1 MFLTDTG
8 FSSFETA
15 DPPSHVVTATR
26 SIEACRS
33 SAASLKTI
41 AYRILRVAAVVGISL
56 FLHGLALVV
65 AQRAYA
71 PYSVSRTG
79 EYVDAAATA
88 NIEHR
93 RLASATA
100 PSRRSDR
107 RR

>member
-8 FSSFETA
+8 FSSFETTE
-15 DPPSHVVTATR
+15 PPSHVLTATR

-41 AYRILRVAAVVGISL
+41 AHRILGVAAVVGVSL
-56 FLHGLALVV
+56 LLHGLALVV
-65 AQRAYA
+65 AQCAYA

-79 EYVDAAATA
+79 EYVDAADTA

-93 RLASATA
+93 HLASAT
-100 PSRRSDR
+100 PSSPRIAR

>member
-1 MFLTDTG
+1 MFITDTG

-15 DPPSHVVTATR
+15 DPASHVLTATR

-41 AYRILRVAAVVGISL
+41 ARRILGVAIVVGISL
-56 FLHGLALVV
+56 FLHGLAFVV
-65 AQRAYA
+65 AERAYA

-79 EYVDAAATA
+79 EYADAAAIT
-88 NIEHR
+88 NVEQR
-93 RLASATA
+93 RLASAT
-100 PSRRSDR
+100 PSSPRIAR

>member
-1 MFLTDTG
+1 MFITDTG

-15 DPPSHVVTATR
+15 DPPSHVLTATR

-41 AYRILRVAAVVGISL
+41 AHRVVGVAAVVGVSL
-56 FLHGLALVV
+56 LLHGLALVV

-79 EYVDAAATA
+79 EYVVSSTTA
-88 NIEHR
+88 SVEHR
-93 RLASATA
+93 HLASAT
-100 PSRRSDR
+100 PSSPRIAR

>member
-8 FSSFETA
+8 FSSFETS
-15 DPPSHVVTATR
+15 DPPSDVLTATR

-41 AYRILRVAAVVGISL
+41 ARRILGVAAIVTVSL

-65 AQRAYA
+65 AQCAYA

-79 EYVDAAATA
+79 EYVGTVASA
-88 NIEHR
+88 NIEQR
-93 RLASATA
+93 RFASAT
-100 PSRRSDR
+100 PSSPRIAR